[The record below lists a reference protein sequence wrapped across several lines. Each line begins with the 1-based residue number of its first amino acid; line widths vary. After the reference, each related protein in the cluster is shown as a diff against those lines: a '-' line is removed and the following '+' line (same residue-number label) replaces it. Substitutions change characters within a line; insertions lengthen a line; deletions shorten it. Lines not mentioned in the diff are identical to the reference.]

1 MNKILV
7 TGLIGAGKSEVCAY
21 LASLGYPVYD
31 SDSRTKDLYCSIPG
45 LKERI
50 EQAIGCPFSEI
61 GVIFRDPAKREA
73 LEAVVYPIV
82 LEDFRRFCADSS
94 SETVFFESAVAYGKA
109 QFAGEF
115 DKIVLV
121 RAPYDVRLSRND
133 KAGQRASSQEEM
145 PSDKADFI
153 IDNNSGLQELHDQVL
168 RMVKTFKI

>member
-94 SETVFFESAVAYGKA
+94 SETVFFESLTVK
-109 QFAGEF
+109 
-115 DKIVLV
+115 
-121 RAPYDVRLSRND
+121 LSL
-133 KAGQRASSQEEM
+133 QASST
-145 PSDKADFI
+145 
-153 IDNNSGLQELHDQVL
+153 
-168 RMVKTFKI
+168 R